1 MLTIVAGSGVSS
13 QSPNPT
19 SPDPAK
25 PAPTALNQIGYWC
38 PMHPNI
44 RGRTGDKCELCGM
57 ALVRAGAGDYQPYDL
72 DFEIVPRALR
82 PHQKGRVRFHARD
95 PHTHAVVRR
104 FELVHERRFH
114 LFIVGRDLEYFA
126 HVHPTLRADGSLD
139 VDVELP
145 RAGVYQMIAD
155 FVPTGGL
162 PQLVQKSFVTSGYT
176 GSLLAIPRLATDTAD
191 KVVGD
196 TRVKLTLPDPIA
208 GREQL
213 VTFEL
218 EDVRTGAPVTDL
230 EPYLGAAGH
239 LLLASADLAVAAH
252 SHPIA
257 EISQAGGP
265 TVVFQWLFPRAGDYR
280 MWIQFQRRGA
290 VRTASFTVSAKGLY

>member
-1 MLTIVAGSGVSS
+1 
-13 QSPNPT
+13 
-19 SPDPAK
+19 
-25 PAPTALNQIGYWC
+25 
-38 PMHPNI
+38 
-44 RGRTGDKCELCGM
+44 M
-57 ALVRAGAGDYQPYDL
+57 ALVHAAAGDYQPYGL

-82 PHQKGRVRFHARD
+82 PHQKGRVRFYARE
-95 PHTHAVVRR
+95 PHTRAIVRR
-104 FELVHERRFH
+104 FELVHERLFH
-114 LFIVGRDLEYFA
+114 LFIVSRDLQYFA

-139 VDVELP
+139 VDVEFP
-145 RAGVYQMIAD
+145 RPGVYQLIAD

-162 PQLVQKSFVTSGYT
+162 PQLVQKSFVTTGYA
-176 GSLLAIPRLATDTAD
+176 GSLLAVPHLAPDTAD

-196 TRVKLTLPDPIA
+196 TRVKISLPDPLA

-218 EDVRTGAPVTDL
+218 QDARTGAPVTDL

-280 MWIQFQRRGA
+280 MWVQFQRRGE
-290 VRTASFTVSAKGLY
+290 VLTASFTVPVKGRY